1 MTLYLGTKKILLPGR
16 ACRSFIL
23 LLLSSFDSFGQE
35 TNSRASGVVYSEDNE
50 KIVGATITLIHEPTQ
65 NKYSSVTYTNGFFNF
80 FNLKPGGPYTI
91 IISSVGY
98 EILKQPNLFIHLTDG
113 TLLVDNKEITEFV
126 LQKKSTSL
134 SEVTVNSKNTNG
146 TKSGIETIITDATL
160 RAMPTISRSIQDFVR
175 LVPQAKVNG
184 DGVMSLAGQNNRF
197 NAFFIDGANN
207 TDIKGTSVNGM
218 NGGQTGSSPISVEAI
233 EEISVLQAPYN
244 AQYGNF
250 TGGSINT
257 ITRSG
262 SNENK
267 SSVWYY
273 FRNENLTGRS
283 PQPLEKTG
291 SPGEFHRPRLTDF
304 FNQTFGAWNSGA
316 LVKNKFFYFILL
328 ERQLDER
335 PQPFNILDYRGSSNQ
350 QQLLALSEFINST
363 FQYDPGSF
371 SETKDQLIATRLNIK
386 LDWNASVKDKFMLS
400 YRLNDAWRMTPPRPS
415 SATGISFHNNG
426 VIIPS
431 ITHTA
436 SFEWKHFLKNNIN
449 NRLLLTFTS
458 QKDQRK
464 WIGQPFPSVTIA
476 DGDGTLNFGS
486 ESATGVND
494 FKAAD
499 FGLFNVV
506 TRVRKKHV
514 YTAGMDINYTTID
527 QSAIPAFFGAYQFR
541 SVSDFMNAAAP
552 SRLQRVF
559 YFTENNSV
567 KFHTLRTSLFVN
579 DELRLRTNLKF
590 NFGLRLDVNSIP
602 TKPATDQF
610 FNDSAI
616 GIISGYYDLEQAR
629 SGSTMNAHWSLSPR
643 VSAEYKLWKSGVTF
657 RGGGGIFQG
666 HIVNAWLFD
675 IFNSATGSIDI
686 TTQQFV
692 ADPYNQPTP
701 QSLNIDPSDL
711 KGTLCL
717 VAKHFKY
724 PSVFRTSFAAE
735 KKTSNNWTFSIEGI
749 FTKNIHETVF
759 RNVNIM
765 PPIGQSAIPDSRNIY
780 STNAAPTK
788 IELKSS
794 GIKNPYAGVYLLT
807 NNHATKGYSYS
818 LSFIIQKHLNKF
830 SFSSSYT
837 YGKSNVLFEITGPQ
851 TPIAS
856 QWRNMETVNGKN
868 FTAGSVS
875 DNDLRHRVT
884 AWISKEINY
893 AKRKTATIISLFYN
907 GQSGSPYSYV
917 YRNSMINDNGKRN
930 EIFDL
935 IYIPTEN
942 DLVTMNF
949 VPITGS
955 ISYSPQQQK
964 DALNTFIESD
974 KYLRN
979 HRGEFAK
986 RNGARLPT
994 THIIDLRI
1002 QQDLTIKIKKKS
1014 VRVSIIYDV
1023 FNFTN
1028 MLNKDWGHIHFLS
1041 NDSYPLIRFEG
1052 FLPSTLTPQYA
1063 FTPLNGKPYSL
1074 QTSTLPGNSARWVS
1088 QLGMKI
1094 NLN

>member
-1 MTLYLGTKKILLPGR
+1 
-16 ACRSFIL
+16 
-23 LLLSSFDSFGQE
+23 
-35 TNSRASGVVYSEDNE
+35 
-50 KIVGATITLIHEPTQ
+50 
-65 NKYSSVTYTNGFFNF
+65 
-80 FNLKPGGPYTI
+80 
-91 IISSVGY
+91 
-98 EILKQPNLFIHLTDG
+98 
-113 TLLVDNKEITEFV
+113 
-126 LQKKSTSL
+126 
-134 SEVTVNSKNTNG
+134 
-146 TKSGIETIITDATL
+146 
-160 RAMPTISRSIQDFVR
+160 
-175 LVPQAKVNG
+175 
-184 DGVMSLAGQNNRF
+184 
-197 NAFFIDGANN
+197 
-207 TDIKGTSVNGM
+207 
-218 NGGQTGSSPISVEAI
+218 
-233 EEISVLQAPYN
+233 
-244 AQYGNF
+244 
-250 TGGSINT
+250 
-257 ITRSG
+257 
-262 SNENK
+262 
-267 SSVWYY
+267 
-273 FRNENLTGRS
+273 
-283 PQPLEKTG
+283 
-291 SPGEFHRPRLTDF
+291 
-304 FNQTFGAWNSGA
+304 
-316 LVKNKFFYFILL
+316 
-328 ERQLDER
+328 
-335 PQPFNILDYRGSSNQ
+335 
-350 QQLLALSEFINST
+350 
-363 FQYDPGSF
+363 
-371 SETKDQLIATRLNIK
+371 
-386 LDWNASVKDKFMLS
+386 
-400 YRLNDAWRMTPPRPS
+400 
-415 SATGISFHNNG
+415 
-426 VIIPS
+426 
-431 ITHTA
+431 
-436 SFEWKHFLKNNIN
+436 
-449 NRLLLTFTS
+449 
-458 QKDQRK
+458 
-464 WIGQPFPSVTIA
+464 
-476 DGDGTLNFGS
+476 
-486 ESATGVND
+486 
-494 FKAAD
+494 
-499 FGLFNVV
+499 
-506 TRVRKKHV
+506 
-514 YTAGMDINYTTID
+514 
-527 QSAIPAFFGAYQFR
+527 
-541 SVSDFMNAAAP
+541 
-552 SRLQRVF
+552 
-559 YFTENNSV
+559 
-567 KFHTLRTSLFVN
+567 
-579 DELRLRTNLKF
+579 
-590 NFGLRLDVNSIP
+590 
-602 TKPATDQF
+602 
-610 FNDSAI
+610 
-616 GIISGYYDLEQAR
+616 
-629 SGSTMNAHWSLSPR
+629 
-643 VSAEYKLWKSGVTF
+643 
-657 RGGGGIFQG
+657 
-666 HIVNAWLFD
+666 
-675 IFNSATGSIDI
+675 
-686 TTQQFV
+686 
-692 ADPYNQPTP
+692 
-701 QSLNIDPSDL
+701 
-711 KGTLCL
+711 

-1002 QQDLTIKIKKKS
+1002 KQDLTIKIKKKS